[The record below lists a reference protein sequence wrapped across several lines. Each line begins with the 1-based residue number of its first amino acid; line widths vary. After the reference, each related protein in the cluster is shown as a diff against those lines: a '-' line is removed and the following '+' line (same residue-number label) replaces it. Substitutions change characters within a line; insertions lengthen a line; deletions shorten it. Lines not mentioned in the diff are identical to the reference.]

1 VCLIENSHNI
11 FPPTL
16 DTKKVHMNVTRG
28 KKNGRKYY
36 GKQKKQKKPRTFIV
50 LIRIIIHD
58 GNMILPAE

>member
-1 VCLIENSHNI
+1 MSQE
-11 FPPTL
+11 
-16 DTKKVHMNVTRG
+16 KKI
-28 KKNGRKYY
+28 GRKYY